1 MLSSDVQWLS
11 DGYRVKLSHRQSIVQ
26 GIKKAA
32 NAIRSSSSERSG
44 VTRPKSGRFSRVT
57 SMGNTDTCKLR
68 VSHQD
73 FGQVENMNT
82 SVERMQSSTS
92 AATLPKSSSSRH
104 LYRNTASQPKKV
116 SGVLSRSNCSL
127 NYINSN
133 LRPSSAS
140 DPITR
145 PLGRPRSAWSNA
157 DRVIKKKTRS
167 SSLDQA
173 SRFLPTQMYPYEEAM
188 GTERELALQT
198 YVQMYDAINDSITND
213 EKCPK
218 SGTTGYRKSKSDKN
232 IHNSSAIEL
241 HQDHENQ
248 MSDSHKNKSDWDIHE
263 SSNSH
268 KDEIEKSFDA
278 KPAVLVTTA
287 STSYKECKAN
297 DLRNSIND
305 VKTDDGLKSL
315 DEVKGSS
322 KLKASDELNS
332 IDELKASDELNSI
345 DELKASDELNSID
358 ELKASD
364 ELNSIDELKASDE
377 LNSIDELKASDELN
391 ASVDTIFTNE
401 LKNSEEEIFATALKA
416 SHDGSKT
423 SVVEE
428 NITNNY
434 RILHMNASDKLK
446 ESDQP
451 KTSEVNSANSELSTS
466 TELAATSV
474 KPLHPSETATTK
486 DEVLSTESL
495 DLKSLTSN
503 FLDKR
508 STCNLPSYMVQ
519 GHENPNSLH
528 CKGTSIDLKVRP
540 RNLLCADF
548 LKRPYSG
555 QARSRSQ
562 VKQYI
567 DSHRPQTAPVTRQDL
582 QSFTAFKQHAYLP
595 HYCHFV
601 RGITLKGRGGC
612 GDHEDE
618 ADDGNITNS
627 EPSPIGSDIDLL
639 RRSRRLRSG
648 HVNSR
653 SSSPIEQ
660 DNEPVSQMSRL
671 SGVDSGVSTSRQDL
685 SCVGPDSGVFT
696 GRLELTYAE
705 TEGRKELTSK
715 KSVAEVESYETWDAH
730 RPPIRIPS
738 PDIEPEESYRNK
750 IDEMANIVHELTT
763 KTTKDV
769 ARAELTSATS
779 RRLCPKKGNSS
790 GTRGRRRRGKKKK
803 QGDGSNQEKD
813 GGEST
818 LIADL
823 KDGQFPQAD
832 GDALTAVNLNVP
844 DLPSVNGGKQGK
856 QSKGTHTKKN
866 KTQIAAPVMIEK
878 MKEAPPP
885 PVYNFYDFGDLTD
898 TKPDEMENAVPNVVP
913 IPANLNDRMVL
924 TLQSSRFELPMDM
937 RELENLTPQD
947 YLQKYCVVTPRRK
960 LLYTKTFQEYRDKNG
975 YILGKSSLCSALTC
989 VLINS
994 MDNDQAEQLCD
1005 LLEVDD
1011 KTEVDF
1017 DLFSGIAA
1025 LAERI
1030 LYPYFVTAETWDRTE
1045 FQKEMIECADFCA
1058 LEWKL
1063 RGVNVSNQ
1071 IKKILKSL

>member
-1 MLSSDVQWLS
+1 MLSSDVPWLS

-26 GIKKAA
+26 GLKKAA

-44 VTRPKSGRFSRVT
+44 MTRPKSGRFSRVT
-57 SMGNTDTCKLR
+57 SMGNSDTCKLR
-68 VSHQD
+68 VCRQD

-82 SVERMQSSTS
+82 SLHEYMQSSTS
-92 AATLPKSSSSRH
+92 AATLPKSSSSQY
-104 LYRNTASQPKKV
+104 LYRNPASQPMKI

-127 NYINSN
+127 NYINSD

-140 DPITR
+140 DHITR

-157 DRVIKKKTRS
+157 DRVIRRKTRS

-173 SRFLPTQMYPYEEAM
+173 SRCLPTQMYPYDEEM

-213 EKCPK
+213 EKCQK
-218 SGTTGYRKSKSDKN
+218 SGTTGYRKSKPDQN
-232 IHNSSAIEL
+232 THNSSAIEL

-248 MSDSHKNKSDWDIHE
+248 MSGSHKNKSDWDIHE
-263 SSNSH
+263 SSYSH
-268 KDEIEKSFDA
+268 KDEIETNIDA
-278 KPAVLVTTA
+278 KSAVLVTTA

-305 VKTDDGLKSL
+305 VKTNDGLKSL

-332 IDELKASDELNSI
+332 IDELKGSDELNSI
-345 DELKASDELNSID
+345 NELKASDELNSID

-364 ELNSIDELKASDE
+364 ELKSIDEIKV
-377 LNSIDELKASDELN
+377 SDELN
-391 ASVDTIFTNE
+391 ASIDTIFTNE
-401 LKNSEEEIFATALKA
+401 LQNSDEEIFAKALEA
-416 SHDGSKT
+416 SYDDSKT

-446 ESDQP
+446 EPVQP

-474 KPLHPSETATTK
+474 KPLHSSETATTK

-495 DLKSLTSN
+495 DLRSRTSN

-508 STCNLPSYMVQ
+508 STCNIPSYIVQ
-519 GHENPNSLH
+519 GPDMPNSLH

-582 QSFTAFKQHAYLP
+582 QNFTAFKQHAYLP

-601 RGITLKGRGGC
+601 RGITLKGRGGG

-618 ADDGNITNS
+618 ADDGYITNS
-627 EPSPIGSDIDLL
+627 EPSPLGSDIDLL
-639 RRSRRLRSG
+639 RRSGRLRSG

-671 SGVDSGVSTSRQDL
+671 S
-685 SCVGPDSGVFT
+685 
-696 GRLELTYAE
+696 
-705 TEGRKELTSK
+705 
-715 KSVAEVESYETWDAH
+715 AH

-738 PDIEPEESYRNK
+738 PDIEPVESSRNK
-750 IDEMANIVHELTT
+750 IDEMADIVRELTT

-779 RRLCPKKGNSS
+779 RRLCPKKGKSS
-790 GTRGRRRRGKKKK
+790 GTRGRKRRGKKKK
-803 QGDGSNQEKD
+803 HGDGSNQEKD

-856 QSKGTHTKKN
+856 QSKGVHTKKN
-866 KTQIAAPVMIEK
+866 RTQIAAPVMTEK

-947 YLQKYCVVTPRRK
+947 YLKKYCVVTPRRK
-960 LLYTKTFQEYRDKNG
+960 LLYTKTFQDYRDKKG
-975 YILGKSSLCSALTC
+975 FILGKSSLCSALTC

-1071 IKKILKSL
+1071 VKKILKSL

>member
-1 MLSSDVQWLS
+1 MLSSDVPWLS

-26 GIKKAA
+26 GLKKAA

-44 VTRPKSGRFSRVT
+44 MTRPKSGRFSRVT
-57 SMGNTDTCKLR
+57 SMGNSDTCKLR
-68 VSHQD
+68 VCRQD

-82 SVERMQSSTS
+82 SLHEYMQSSTS
-92 AATLPKSSSSRH
+92 AATLPKSSSSQY
-104 LYRNTASQPKKV
+104 LYRNPASQPMKI

-127 NYINSN
+127 NYINSD

-140 DPITR
+140 DHITR

-157 DRVIKKKTRS
+157 DRVIRRKTRS

-173 SRFLPTQMYPYEEAM
+173 SRCLPTQMYPYDEEM

-213 EKCPK
+213 EKCQK
-218 SGTTGYRKSKSDKN
+218 SGTTGYRKSKPDQN
-232 IHNSSAIEL
+232 THNSSAIEL

-248 MSDSHKNKSDWDIHE
+248 MSGSHKNKSDWDIHE
-263 SSNSH
+263 SSYSH
-268 KDEIEKSFDA
+268 KDEIETNIDA
-278 KPAVLVTTA
+278 KSAVLVTTA

-305 VKTDDGLKSL
+305 VKTNDGLKSL

-332 IDELKASDELNSI
+332 IDELKGSDELNSI
-345 DELKASDELNSID
+345 NELKASDELNSID

-364 ELNSIDELKASDE
+364 ELKSIDEIKV
-377 LNSIDELKASDELN
+377 SDELN
-391 ASVDTIFTNE
+391 ASIDTIFTNE
-401 LKNSEEEIFATALKA
+401 LQNSDEEIFAKALEA
-416 SHDGSKT
+416 SYDDSKT

-446 ESDQP
+446 EPVQP

-474 KPLHPSETATTK
+474 KPLHSSETATTK

-495 DLKSLTSN
+495 DLRSRTSN

-508 STCNLPSYMVQ
+508 STCNIPSYIVQ
-519 GHENPNSLH
+519 GPDMPNSLH

-582 QSFTAFKQHAYLP
+582 QNFTAFKQHAYLP

-601 RGITLKGRGGC
+601 RGITLKGRGGG

-618 ADDGNITNS
+618 ADDGYITNS
-627 EPSPIGSDIDLL
+627 EPSPLGSDIDLL
-639 RRSRRLRSG
+639 RRSGRLRSG

-671 SGVDSGVSTSRQDL
+671 SVGVDNGGSTSRQDL

-696 GRLELTYAE
+696 GRLDLTYAE
-705 TEGRKELTSK
+705 TEGRKDLTSE

-738 PDIEPEESYRNK
+738 PDIEPVESSRNK
-750 IDEMANIVHELTT
+750 IDEMADIVRELTT

-779 RRLCPKKGNSS
+779 RRLCPKKGKSS
-790 GTRGRRRRGKKKK
+790 GTRGRKRRGKKKK
-803 QGDGSNQEKD
+803 HGDGSNQEKD

-856 QSKGTHTKKN
+856 QSKGVHTKKN
-866 KTQIAAPVMIEK
+866 RTQIAAPVMTEK

-947 YLQKYCVVTPRRK
+947 YLKKYCVVTPRRK
-960 LLYTKTFQEYRDKNG
+960 LLYTKTFQDYRDKKG
-975 YILGKSSLCSALTC
+975 FILGKSSLCSALTC

-1071 IKKILKSL
+1071 VKKILKSL